1 MQSDCIPFFIILQ
14 ITRFQLTAHQLL
26 YTKKYPYKKQEVH
39 NGKTRGKG

>member
-26 YTKKYPYKKQEVH
+26 CTKKCLYKKQETH
-39 NGKTRGKG
+39 NDKTGGKG